1 MKREEAIEFGKMWL
15 ELQEDCKDSNTYE
28 FFKIAIEVLQQ
39 EPTYTSE
46 IAQKA
51 YEDGKKD
58 GYIQRK
64 IETIAE
70 NDSRVDCISR
80 KAVIDEIYANNV
92 WENEYNL
99 TSSSIKKAVENLP
112 SVTPQEPCKDVVS
125 RSEIKR
131 IAKEMYLEVANMELD
146 VSTIS
151 DCISCTS
158 SKCREV
164 LENKL
169 QALPSVK
176 QQEQRKGHWIE
187 HPHEW
192 GTNWEY
198 SMYECSEC
206 NEYTVGD
213 SDFCPNCGADLREEQ
228 K

>member
-1 MKREEAIEFGKMWL
+1 MTRKEAIEFGKMWL

-28 FFKIAIEVLQQ
+28 FFKMAIEALQQ

-46 IAQKA
+46 VAQKA

-70 NDSRVDCISR
+70 KESRNDCVDR
-80 KAVIDEIYANNV
+80 KEV
-92 WENEYNL
+92 
-99 TSSSIKKAVENLP
+99 KK
-112 SVTPQEPCKDVVS
+112 
-125 RSEIKR
+125 

-151 DCISCTS
+151 DCISYTAS
-158 SKCREV
+158 ICREA
-164 LENKL
+164 LESKL

-176 QQEQRKGHWIE
+176 QQEPRKGHWIE

-206 NEYTVGD
+206 HEYTVGD
-213 SDFCPNCGADLREEQ
+213 SDFCPNCGADLRKE
-228 K
+228 